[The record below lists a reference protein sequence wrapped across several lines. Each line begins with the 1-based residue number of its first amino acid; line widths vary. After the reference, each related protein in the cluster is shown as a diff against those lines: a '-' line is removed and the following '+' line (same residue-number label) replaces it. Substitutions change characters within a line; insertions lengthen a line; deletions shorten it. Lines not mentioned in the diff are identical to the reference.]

1 MAPNHELD
9 CFVKR
14 LDCFVVVYVKVTGRL
29 KIPVNVDLNDMS
41 STAEPFVTNLG
52 IVMHP
57 HGPQCHAR

>member
-29 KIPVNVDLNDMS
+29 KIPVNVQLNDIS
-41 STAEPFVTNLG
+41 STAEPFVTDLVG
-52 IVMHP
+52 
-57 HGPQCHAR
+57 